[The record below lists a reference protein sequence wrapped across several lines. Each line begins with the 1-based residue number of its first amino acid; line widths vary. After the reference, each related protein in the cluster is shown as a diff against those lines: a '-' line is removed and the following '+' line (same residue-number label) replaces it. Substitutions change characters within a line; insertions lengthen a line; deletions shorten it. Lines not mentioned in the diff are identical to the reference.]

1 MGDGLEA
8 TLTHQLDGRHR
19 CQSGLGKWSRASALF
34 ASSTSV
40 WSARLTARR
49 SGTETEVTWKPQA
62 LEMPRLREAL
72 PSICSQQTFLAKQL
86 LLIPGINSLFN
97 EVRQKLK

>member
-1 MGDGLEA
+1 
-8 TLTHQLDGRHR
+8 
-19 CQSGLGKWSRASALF
+19 
-34 ASSTSV
+34 
-40 WSARLTARR
+40 
-49 SGTETEVTWKPQA
+49 VTWKPQA

-97 EVRQKLK
+97 EFRQKLK